1 MTDKNLKKGD
11 EGIFLPSIPSQR
23 GNAHDPL
30 PPNPVSWKWGSS
42 GHPSGTVA
50 EIKTHGSLEI
60 ESKGKRVRRN
70 ADLDN
75 PAVHVAR
82 EGNDVVKRASELTKE
97 SSAPCVEKRDKKTMK
112 EGMEEKKMTEAGEKR
127 DRSDADVNGDKSS
140 VEEQLEAEKGVGK
153 EAKKPKLDEKVK
165 EKDGNGEDKITAP
178 AETEDSPV
186 PKKRGPGRPKKSEIE
201 ARKRE
206 AAERLKSAG
215 GAEKI
220 SQRTRSKA

>member
-1 MTDKNLKKGD
+1 MK
-11 EGIFLPSIPSQR
+11 P
-23 GNAHDPL
+23 

-50 EIKTHGSLEI
+50 EIKTHGALEI

-75 PAVHVAR
+75 PAVHVVR

-97 SSAPCVEKRDKKTMK
+97 SSAPYIEKRDKRTTVK
-112 EGMEEKKMTEAGEKR
+112 EGVEEKKVTEAGEKR
-127 DRSDADVNGDKSS
+127 DRSDADVNGDKAS
-140 VEEQLEAEKGVGK
+140 VNEQVEAEKDTGK

-165 EKDGNGEDKITAP
+165 EKNGHGHGEEKLDKTTAP
-178 AETEDSPV
+178 GEAEASPA

-206 AAERLKSAG
+206 AAERLKSVG
-215 GAEKI
+215 GAEEI

>member
-11 EGIFLPSIPSQR
+11 E
-23 GNAHDPL
+23 
-30 PPNPVSWKWGSS
+30 VSWKWGSS
-42 GHPSGTVA
+42 GHPSGIIA
-50 EIKTHGSLEI
+50 GMATHGSLEI

-82 EGNDVVKRASELTKE
+82 EGNDVVKRASELTKK
-97 SSAPCVEKRDKKTMK
+97 SSAPSVERKIFGK
-112 EGMEEKKMTEAGEKR
+112 ERVEEKKVVDSGEKR
-127 DRSDADVNGDKSS
+127 DRSDADVNGDKSP
-140 VEEQLEAEKGVGK
+140 VEEQVEAEKDTGK
-153 EAKKPKLDEKVK
+153 EVKKPKLDEKVK
-165 EKDGNGEDKITAP
+165 EKNGHGNGEEKSDKTTAP
-178 AETEDSPV
+178 AEAEAPSV

-206 AAERLKSAG
+206 AAERLKSVG
-215 GAEKI
+215 GAEEI

>member
-1 MTDKNLKKGD
+1 M
-11 EGIFLPSIPSQR
+11 
-23 GNAHDPL
+23 
-30 PPNPVSWKWGSS
+30 
-42 GHPSGTVA
+42 
-50 EIKTHGSLEI
+50 KTHGSLEI

-97 SSAPCVEKRDKKTMK
+97 SSAPCAEKRDKKTTVK
-112 EGMEEKKMTEAGEKR
+112 EGVEEKKEAEAGEKR
-127 DRSDADVNGDKSS
+127 DRSDVDVNGDKSPI
-140 VEEQLEAEKGVGK
+140 EEQVEAERDTGK
-153 EAKKPKLDEKVK
+153 EAKKPKLDEKAK
-165 EKDGNGEDKITAP
+165 GKNGHGNEEKITAP
-178 AETEDSPV
+178 GEAEVSSA

>member
-1 MTDKNLKKGD
+1 MLIK
-11 EGIFLPSIPSQR
+11 
-23 GNAHDPL
+23 

-42 GHPSGTVA
+42 GHPSGTVT

-70 ADLDN
+70 ADLEN
-75 PAVHVAR
+75 PAVHIAR
-82 EGNDVVKRASELTKE
+82 EGNDVVKRASEITKE
-97 SSAPCVEKRDKKTMK
+97 SSAPFAEKKDKKAAVK
-112 EGMEEKKMTEAGEKR
+112 EGVEEKKVAEAGEKR
-127 DRSDADVNGDKSS
+127 DRSDADMNGGKSL
-140 VEEQLEAEKGVGK
+140 VEEQVEAEKGAGK
-153 EAKKPKLDEKVK
+153 EAKKAKLDEKVK
-165 EKDGNGEDKITAP
+165 ESNGHDDGEEKSDRTTTLGEAEVSP
-178 AETEDSPV
+178 A

>member
-1 MTDKNLKKGD
+1 M
-11 EGIFLPSIPSQR
+11 
-23 GNAHDPL
+23 
-30 PPNPVSWKWGSS
+30 
-42 GHPSGTVA
+42 
-50 EIKTHGSLEI
+50 
-60 ESKGKRVRRN
+60 
-70 ADLDN
+70 
-75 PAVHVAR
+75 HVAR

-97 SSAPCVEKRDKKTMK
+97 SSVPCVEMKDKKTMK
-112 EGMEEKKMTEAGEKR
+112 EGMEEKKTTEAGEKR
-127 DRSDADVNGDKSS
+127 DRSGADVNGDKSP

-165 EKDGNGEDKITAP
+165 EKNGHGNGEDKITAP
-178 AETEDSPV
+178 AETEDSTV